1 MFEMNW
7 VEYVRRDTEGSDSDT
22 RRRAASELVKSLTE
36 RFPQQARGCG
46 WVGRENAWAG
56 ECLSK
61 NMPCWIASHVMPDPA
76 SLLTL
81 PPAHSTNQ
89 PTNQPLV
96 QVTELFSGYVG
107 AMLQDHARSPA
118 ANWKSKDCAMYLV
131 TALTVRGKTAAAGA
145 TTTNELVSLQ
155 DFFTQQVAPEL
166 QAAAVDEQ
174 SILKADALKFVTTF
188 RSQLSKEATMALFPS
203 LIK

>member
-1 MFEMNW
+1 M
-7 VEYVRRDTEGSDSDT
+7 
-22 RRRAASELVKSLTE
+22 
-36 RFPQQARGCG
+36 
-46 WVGRENAWAG
+46 
-56 ECLSK
+56 
-61 NMPCWIASHVMPDPA
+61 
-76 SLLTL
+76 
-81 PPAHSTNQ
+81 
-89 PTNQPLV
+89 

-188 RSQLSKEATMALFPS
+188 RSQLSKETTMALFPS
-203 LIK
+203 LIKSVWALG

>member
-1 MFEMNW
+1 MAPPLIRNHAPPLP
-7 VEYVRRDTEGSDSDT
+7 
-22 RRRAASELVKSLTE
+22 AA
-36 RFPQQARGCG
+36 C
-46 WVGRENAWAG
+46 
-56 ECLSK
+56 C
-61 NMPCWIASHVMPDPA
+61 
-76 SLLTL
+76 L
-81 PPAHSTNQ
+81 PPGAWC
-89 PTNQPLV
+89 LV

-155 DFFTQQVAPEL
+155 DFFAQQVAPEL
-166 QAAAVDEQ
+166 QAAAVDDQ
-174 SILKADALKFVTTF
+174 AILKADALKFVTTF
-188 RSQLSKEATMALFPS
+188 RSQLSKETTMALFPS